1 MYNIFVF
8 CFIYMLYTLYMHLV
22 IYQIYMYIDIHI
34 YIFMHLFVKKNCR
47 DPQASWWVLKGQNE
61 NSLPEF

>member
-8 CFIYMLYTLYMHLV
+8 CQIYMLYTLYMHLV
-22 IYQIYMYIDIHI
+22 IYQIYIYRHTYI
-34 YIFMHLFVKKNCR
+34 YIYLFVKICR

-61 NSLPEF
+61 NSFPEF